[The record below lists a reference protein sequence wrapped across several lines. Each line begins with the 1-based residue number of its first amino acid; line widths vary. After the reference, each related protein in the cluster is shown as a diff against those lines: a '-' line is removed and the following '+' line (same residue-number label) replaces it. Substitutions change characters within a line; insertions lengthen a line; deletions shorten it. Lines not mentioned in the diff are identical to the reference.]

1 MMEVE
6 WNAVLEEW
14 QTTIGTVLVTS
25 PSKADVER
33 LLDRLDE
40 QEQHRQDNMGLYGA
54 VLLGSFLLALAAV
67 LSAALAGC

>member
-1 MMEVE
+1 MNVE
-6 WNAVLEEW
+6 WNEVLEEW
-14 QTTIGTVLVTS
+14 QTTIGTVLITS

-40 QEQHRQDNMGLYGA
+40 QQQRAKDNTGLCGA
-54 VLLGSFLLALAAV
+54 ILLGAFLFALAAV